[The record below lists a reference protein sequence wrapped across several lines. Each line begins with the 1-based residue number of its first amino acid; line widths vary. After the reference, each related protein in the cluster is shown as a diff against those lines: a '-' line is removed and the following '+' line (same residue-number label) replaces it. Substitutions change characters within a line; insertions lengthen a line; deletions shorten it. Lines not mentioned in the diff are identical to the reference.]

1 METNELSSQGAL
13 KLYAARYCPFAQRA
27 WMGLLHKG
35 LAFEYKEVDPYRES
49 QWWLDISHG
58 RAKVPV
64 LVTPAAPDGHS
75 TTVIDST
82 RFVEFIE
89 DLAPYVNPLFPVDAS
104 ERAETRFWIDHI
116 NERVVPYVY
125 RFLQAKKPGKY
136 RDKSREKL
144 TEGVEALAAVMSPS
158 GPYISGTAVTVLDL
172 LLIPFAYRIDVLLG
186 HYRDFSLPTSGPTWE
201 RYQEWYQAM
210 CATEIFRATATNHAD
225 YRERLIEF
233 YLPYSQGGGQKDVTR
248 VP

>member
-1 METNELSSQGAL
+1 MESDELSSQGTL
-13 KLYAARYCPFAQRA
+13 KLYSAWYCPFAQRA
-27 WMGLLHKG
+27 WMGLLHKS
-35 LAFEYKEVDPYRES
+35 LAFEYEEVDPYRES
-49 QWWLDISHG
+49 QWWLDISRG

-82 RFVEFIE
+82 RVVEFIE

-125 RFLQAKKPGKY
+125 RFLEAKEPGEY
-136 RDKSREKL
+136 RDESREKL
-144 TEGVEALAAVMSPS
+144 IEGIEALVRVMLSS
-158 GPYISGTAVTVLDL
+158 GPYFAGTAVTVLDL

-186 HYRDFSLPTSGPTWE
+186 HYRHFSLPTSGVTWA
-201 RYQEWYQAM
+201 RYQRWYESM
-210 CATEIFRATATNHAD
+210 CATEIFRATATDHTD
-225 YRERLIEF
+225 YRTRLIDF
-233 YLPYSQGGGQKDVTR
+233 YLPYSQGEGQKDVTR
-248 VP
+248 LS